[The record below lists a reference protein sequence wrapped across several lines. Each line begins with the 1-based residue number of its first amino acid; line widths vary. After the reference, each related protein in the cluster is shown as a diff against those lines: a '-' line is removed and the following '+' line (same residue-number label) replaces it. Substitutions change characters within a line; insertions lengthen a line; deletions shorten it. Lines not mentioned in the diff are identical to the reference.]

1 VYKVVTPDECIAL
14 ADQVGDLGSITL
26 HPLLAGMPPELGWES
41 LELFESEV
49 LPRGWTRV
57 QPARRFVWPFSG
69 AALTVRDLSG
79 RHWRT
84 I

>member
-1 VYKVVTPDECIAL
+1 MYKVVTPDECIAL

-49 LPRGWTRV
+49 LPRLGGRGFSPPDASSGHSPA
-57 QPARRFVWPFSG
+57 QP
-69 AALTVRDLSG
+69 
-79 RHWRT
+79 
-84 I
+84 